1 MTETAVDR
9 QKMIQQAVGALQSGN
24 SFQARGLFEK
34 IVKFPDAD
42 PTAWLGLA
50 FACAHEGDAEAALAA
65 VDHLLDLEPD
75 NLRGNIFKADH
86 LKHMGNTRGALQYYQ
101 AALRLAARITDH
113 PGDVLEGLK
122 RAQEACKQLDSE
134 YQDFL
139 LKRLSDEGFDLGSS
153 SLRFRQSL
161 DILFGKAD
169 VYYQQPRRFYFSTLP
184 QIQFYER
191 GDFDWVESVE
201 AATDDIRNELR
212 NVLSDAS
219 RFSPYLESDGSHLSP
234 SGTDLVDNDDW
245 GAYYLWHYGDRN
257 AEAEALCPTAFK
269 ALEVVPQP
277 DIPGQAPIALF
288 SKLRPRTRIP
298 PHHGMVNTR
307 LICHLPLIVPENC
320 GAIRVGNEAREWV
333 EGELL
338 IFDDSMLHEA
348 WNDSD
353 GERVVLLFDIW
364 RPELTQEERSL
375 VTAMLMAARHY
386 SGEEGGHS

>member
-9 QKMIQQAVGALQSGN
+9 QKMVQQAVGALQSGN

-34 IVKFPDAD
+34 IVQFPDAD

-50 FACAHEGDAEAALAA
+50 FACAHEGDAEAAMAA
-65 VDHLLDLEPD
+65 VDRLLDLEPD
-75 NLRGNIFKADH
+75 NLRGTIFKADH
-86 LKHMGNTRGALQYYQ
+86 LQHTGDTRGALQYYQ
-101 AALRLAARITDH
+101 AALRLAARTTDH
-113 PGDVLEGLK
+113 PADVLEGLQ

-169 VYYQQPRRFYFSTLP
+169 VYYQQPRRFNFPALP

-191 GDFDWVESVE
+191 EDFDWVESVE
-201 AATDDIRNELR
+201 AATDDIRNELQ

-245 GAYYLWHYGDRN
+245 GAYYLWHYGDKN
-257 AEAEALCPTAFK
+257 AEAEELCPTAFRV
-269 ALEVVPQP
+269 LEGVPQP
-277 DIPGQAPIALF
+277 EISGQAPIALF

-298 PHHGMVNTR
+298 PHNGMVNTR
-307 LICHLPLIVPENC
+307 LICHLPLIVPKNC

-353 GERVVLLFDIW
+353 SERVVLLFDIW
-364 RPELTQEERSL
+364 RPELTDEERAL
-375 VTAMLMAARHY
+375 VTTVLTAARHY
-386 SGEEGGHS
+386 SEEDSEA

>member
-1 MTETAVDR
+1 MTETAIDR

-24 SFQARGLFEK
+24 AFQARGLFEK
-34 IVKFPDAD
+34 IVKFPEAD

-50 FACAHEGDAEAALAA
+50 FACAQQGDAEAALAA
-65 VDHLLDLEPD
+65 VDHLLELEPD

-86 LKHMGNTRGALQYYQ
+86 LQHMGNNRAALQFYQ
-101 AALRLAARITDH
+101 AALRIAARTADL
-113 PGDVLEGLK
+113 PDDVAEGLQ
-122 RAQEACKQLDSE
+122 RAQAACKQLDSE

-139 LKRLSDEGFDLGSS
+139 LKRLDEEGFDLKAS

-169 VYYQQPRRFYFSTLP
+169 VHYQQPRRFYFPALP

-191 GDFDWVESVE
+191 EDYDWAESVE
-201 AATDDIRNELR
+201 AATEAIRNELQ
-212 NVLSDAS
+212 NVLTDAS
-219 RFSPYLESDGSHLSP
+219 RFSPYLESDGTHLSP

-245 GAYYLWHYGDRN
+245 GAYYLWHYGDKN
-257 AEAEALCPTAFK
+257 AEAETLCPTAFK
-269 ALEVVPQP
+269 ALEAVPQP

-288 SKLRPRTRIP
+288 SRLKGNTRIP
-298 PHHGMVNTR
+298 PHNGMVNTR

-320 GAIRVGNEAREWV
+320 GAIRVGNEARPWV

-353 GERVVLLFDIW
+353 SERVVLLFDIW
-364 RPELTQEERSL
+364 RPEFTAEERAL
-375 VTAMLMAARHY
+375 VTTVLTAARHY
-386 SGEEGGHS
+386 SGEDDD